1 MKKSVIL
8 LLQLFFAMTTM
19 AQTTNTALIRGRIIN
34 VPSGQEEIL
43 KVIYTDPLHTIFQEM
58 IPLSPD
64 SLGRFEVEVP
74 LIDKSPVF
82 LVWATLVITPGET
95 YHVEMDG
102 ATGKVTVSGRDA
114 LLSNEINQHE
124 LPCCALIHEEM
135 KTMSDD
141 VVLEAAKRE
150 LERIETEVDS
160 IANANPTLSQE
171 WRQYAHYQ
179 AVSGVSSFLVQRRY
193 VSPTVRKSDG
203 KEIWKWLHDHYIWNL
218 PHPNTLIQND
228 LGYIVMNYVKELISP
243 RGRKGL
249 NLRAIETAFDITEE
263 QQANGII
270 HRTTEY
276 MDSLRTMRMM
286 LNDYKAL
293 SDNNVPDSVL
303 ANHPFTKAAPQFF
316 KAGDQ
321 YMNTLITKG
330 IVGEQ
335 ETIEDISRLY
345 QLDLPEDVRD
355 YARSLLIYSQME
367 NFHIPLS
374 PVLLKLTNEIKNISL
389 RDKIISQSAIY
400 QALATDNNNQN
411 NLMSNDALAGLTDGK
426 EIFSK
431 IIHPYRGRIIF
442 IDFWGTWCS
451 PCKYDLK
458 NHTAPLHQALS
469 DLPVTYLYLCNGS
482 TDEAW
487 RSTIAEYHL
496 IGEHLIHYNLPASQ
510 QRAVE
515 QYLQVQH
522 FPTYIIFDRNGQRV
536 TAPDAEPRPID
547 AASVRHLILE
557 LENTK

>member
-1 MKKSVIL
+1 MKKSVLLLIL
-8 LLQLFFAMTTM
+8 LLFAITTM
-19 AQTTNTALIRGRIIN
+19 AQTTNSAPIRGRIVN
-34 VPSGQEEIL
+34 VPSGYDDKL
-43 KVIYTDPLHTIFQEM
+43 KVYYTDPLHTIFQDM
-58 IPLSPD
+58 IPLNPD

-82 LVWATLVITPGET
+82 LVWATLVISPGET

-102 ATGKVTVSGRDA
+102 ATGNVTVSGRDA

-124 LPCCALIHEEM
+124 LPVCTLIHNEM
-135 KTMSDD
+135 QTMSDA

-150 LERIETEVDS
+150 LKRIETEVDS
-160 IANANPTLSQE
+160 IANANPTLSKE

-179 AVSGVSSFLVQRRY
+179 AVSGVALFLVQRRY

-203 KEIWKWLHDHYIWNL
+203 KEIWRWLHDHYICKL
-218 PHPNTLIQND
+218 PHPNTLIRN

-249 NLRAIETAFDITEE
+249 NLRAIETAFDITDE
-263 QQANGII
+263 QQANGAI

-276 MDSLRTMRMM
+276 MDSLRAMRMM
-286 LNDYKAL
+286 LNDYKVL

-303 ANHPFTKAAPQFF
+303 AKHPFSKAAPRFF

-321 YMNTLITKG
+321 YMNTLVTNG
-330 IVGEQ
+330 IVGER
-335 ETIEDISRLY
+335 ETIEDIRHLE

-367 NFHIPLS
+367 NYHIPLS

-389 RDKIISQSAIY
+389 RDRIISQSAIY
-400 QALATDNNNQN
+400 QSLATDNNNQN
-411 NLMSNDALAGLTDGK
+411 NLMSNDSLAGLTDGK

-431 IIHPYRGRIIF
+431 IILPYRGRIIF
-442 IDFWGTWCS
+442 VDCWGTWCS

-522 FPTYIIFDRNGQRV
+522 FPTYIIFDSNGQRV

-557 LENTK
+557 LENSK